1 MKKKVLAIT
10 AVAILAQGTIGVE
23 AKAASVIEGEKTN
36 VKEPEAT
43 AVSGRV
49 VNEQGEALTALTATG
64 TSRLLCFFFCVVTS
78 TSPRAWLFSVITT
91 FRSLL
96 SASLVV
102 VLYPMYENVS
112 LSPLLAF
119 TVNSPLMSV

>member
-23 AKAASVIEGEKTN
+23 AKTASVIEGEKTN

-49 VNEQGEALTALTATG
+49 VNEQGEALPG
-64 TSRLLCFFFCVVTS
+64 
-78 TSPRAWLFSVITT
+78 
-91 FRSLL
+91 
-96 SASLVV
+96 VV
-102 VLYPMYENVS
+102 VRCGSLNVQTDINGE
-112 LSPLLAF
+112 F
-119 TVNSPLMSV
+119 TVNANKGDKLTF